1 MIFDNLNDLIFSNVD
16 ADLSKHIQKLAMK
29 DGLLE
34 GSFFGGI
41 EQEMDKNV
49 VMQLFSPLIAS
60 YKVMQA
66 QFGNRYQYIESED
79 GILLVFDEILN
90 YIAVS
95 ICRKDETLDIVQKEL
110 SLCLIIV
117 EMLYGPSL
125 HMMKNDISVCCEK
138 FSRSDLVALII
149 DKWRILNME
158 QQMYLVEAVER
169 IIINPD
175 ITAMCINLL
184 QEILEKIRHA
194 HKDGTYSHAFILVD
208 SKLLALYSSRN
219 SGQLPK
225 ETLLLLTVIIQVL
238 KYSPSPS
245 KAEEEKRKAM
255 EDEFFIPISPN
266 ELKGKQLKED
276 KKNKNSLK
284 NKAEMNEE
292 HSEKLKPGSHSL
304 LIYLKSRTGSF
315 VPHILYIIEITPK
328 ITLTI
333 LNELTVYGTLSSS
346 VASLVKQLNNFQS
359 HPLARSPIGSF
370 EAFEIEFRNLIDVI
384 WKAKI
389 DIEKEKHMKKLISKW
404 EQLKQYELEA
414 FFQMPKEKTSN
425 PRLESSLSSC
435 SDLLKT
441 VFEECVAIPCLKIE
455 KTTQSAEYQEVLK
468 IMQKI
473 SVKRLT
479 DVADFL
485 EYITEY
491 PGLIHFIY
499 IDRNSDCLIA
509 PNVILKKGHLNG
521 VPSLKQKIWKMVSV
535 GRRYIDGV
543 KNYCCVWKDEDL
555 YFYYNI
561 WFEDSTGRVIKPTAY
576 PSLKNSSKKGII
588 CGNSYKKL
596 IQECFPGASYEHIM
610 CYEFFCAHLE
620 STPMET
626 IVDHCRKLCTQLWDF
641 NGAYRTSLDLL

>member
-1 MIFDNLNDLIFSNVD
+1 MKGIMIFDNLNDLIFSDVD

-34 GSFFGGI
+34 GSFFGTI

-66 QFGNRYQYIESED
+66 QFGNKYHYIESED

-95 ICRKDETLDIVQKEL
+95 ICRKDETLDVVQKEL

-184 QEILEKIRHA
+184 QEILEKIRHT
-194 HKDGTYSHAFILVD
+194 HSDRTYSHAFILVD

-225 ETLLLLTVIIQVL
+225 ETLLILTVIIQVL

-245 KAEEEKRKAM
+245 KVEEEKRKAM

-266 ELKGKQLKED
+266 DLKRNQLKED
-276 KKNKNSLK
+276 KKSKSSLK
-284 NKAEMNEE
+284 NMVESNEE
-292 HSEKLKPGSHSL
+292 RTEKLKPGSHSL
-304 LIYLKSRTGSF
+304 LIYLKSRSGSF

-328 ITLTI
+328 ISLAI
-333 LNELTVYGTLSSS
+333 LNELTAYGTISSS
-346 VASLVKQLNNFQS
+346 IASLVKQLNNLQY

-370 EAFEIEFRNLIDVI
+370 EAFEIEFRNLIDAI
-384 WKAKI
+384 WKSKI
-389 DIEKEKHMKKLISKW
+389 SIEKEKHMKKLVSKW

-414 FFQMPKEKTSN
+414 FFQMPKEKTTN
-425 PRLESSLSSC
+425 PRLESGLSSC

-441 VFEECVAIPCLKIE
+441 IFEECIAIPCLKME
-455 KTTQSAEYQEVLK
+455 ESTQNTECQEVFK

-473 SVKRLT
+473 CVKRLT

-485 EYITEY
+485 E
-491 PGLIHFIY
+491 
-499 IDRNSDCLIA
+499 
-509 PNVILKKGHLNG
+509 KGHLNG

-561 WFEDSTGRVIKPTAY
+561 WFEDSTGRAIKPTVY
-576 PSLKNSSKKGII
+576 PNLKNSSKKGII
-588 CGNSYKKL
+588 CGNFYKKL
-596 IQECFPGASYEHIM
+596 IQECFPGASYDHIM

-626 IVDHCRKLCTQLWDF
+626 IVDHSRKLCTQLWDF